1 MMNITQEEKSQFQE
15 TLSKISSETRMEM
28 IQLGLNPF
36 LESDVEKYWGI
47 KANAKKLSF
56 RERLIA
62 SFQLL
67 FKKKITDKLFAHV
80 LCKINDDLQRHYSKR
95 STDYLN
101 EVGKEGVINPL
112 VEKLEKKGPNI
123 VSKVAPLYKESIQ
136 DALVDR
142 YAQAIQNG
150 ELSQSLSDQNQ
161 GAHRVSKDEP
171 TKPIIVKKH
180 PVNKPRRK
188 KKKNPSSS
196 PSPSN
201 TKKSTK

>member
-1 MMNITQEEKSQFQE
+1 MMNITQEGKSQFQE

-47 KANAKKLSF
+47 RANAK
-56 RERLIA
+56 
-62 SFQLL
+62 
-67 FKKKITDKLFAHV
+67 
-80 LCKINDDLQRHYSKR
+80 KR